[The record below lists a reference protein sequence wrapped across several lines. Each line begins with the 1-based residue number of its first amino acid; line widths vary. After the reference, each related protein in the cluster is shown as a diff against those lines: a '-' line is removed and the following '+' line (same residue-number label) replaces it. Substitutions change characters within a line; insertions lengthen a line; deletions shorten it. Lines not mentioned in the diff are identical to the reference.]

1 MGKYEHLWI
10 SDGDVMKIENK
21 PTGRD
26 KEIPVD
32 FSDHGIKLISELNTI
47 EKVHSKKDTSV
58 SSKYF
63 IFKTVLHKSQKY
75 SRKKRQEFLQNNGLE
90 IKYIKSNNEAI
101 VATEPGKFNILKKKV
116 EGYQS
121 RNKNLGFRYIDSFN
135 FINRSE
141 KQSEY
146 LRKIVDDD
154 QEEKIDIQIQLLPNF
169 SENTYKQTIEY
180 INKIIIDSN
189 GEIQEEP
196 YYLTD
201 KTPVMRALI
210 NSSTIDILSDDDMI
224 FRIEQTNFFQIDST
238 QSNNRDFDQIKI
250 SDDIDFDGL
259 PVVGILDSAVDFG
272 ESALN
277 DFLIERWSPDD
288 IANTSTYHG
297 TGCAACAMFADTL
310 NEQIELGELKPRV
323 KIVNGVI
330 SDGKKSVSFNKFINR
345 IKDAVT
351 HLKQYTSIFNLSF
364 NSNVPIDDYSISI
377 LAYELDNL
385 MKQEDVQ
392 FIISSGNH
400 KLYRIY
406 DNLNDVIDDDES
418 RLSSPADSFL
428 GLTVGSYCSENIL
441 QSISGKNEIAP
452 FSRIGFGLGGIQKP
466 DIVAFGGNIHYDSKN
481 KIDIV
486 PDDDS
491 SLIPTI
497 NGEICHDCGTSYATP
512 IITGDFAI
520 IKNKIPDNIPN
531 RNILSKALLIQNS
544 DYLFDISDLALDEKE
559 LLRKVYGN
567 GVLNLNDALESNDNK
582 VTFVRV
588 GSLNYYTKKRVK
600 FYMPSNLAEEEG
612 IRTCRVKVT
621 CVSDI
626 PFKKDK
632 GTGYSQA
639 YISASL
645 KKIDTKEQLS
655 LGNPTP
661 SEGRYKWD
669 VYQTFSN
676 TFSQFNPGDW
686 QIWLQMSIRWD
697 LEDDFPL
704 NYALVVTIEDLNK
717 NNNIYTA
724 IQQEVPNRYKALNE
738 VRIRY

>member
-288 IANTSTYHG
+288 ITNTSTYHG
-297 TGCAACAMFADTL
+297 T
-310 NEQIELGELKPRV
+310 
-323 KIVNGVI
+323 
-330 SDGKKSVSFNKFINR
+330 NR
-345 IKDAVT
+345 
-351 HLKQYTSIFNLSF
+351 LCCL
-364 NSNVPIDDYSISI
+364 
-377 LAYELDNL
+377 
-385 MKQEDVQ
+385 
-392 FIISSGNH
+392 
-400 KLYRIY
+400 
-406 DNLNDVIDDDES
+406 
-418 RLSSPADSFL
+418 
-428 GLTVGSYCSENIL
+428 
-441 QSISGKNEIAP
+441 
-452 FSRIGFGLGGIQKP
+452 
-466 DIVAFGGNIHYDSKN
+466 
-481 KIDIV
+481 
-486 PDDDS
+486 
-491 SLIPTI
+491 
-497 NGEICHDCGTSYATP
+497 CHVC
-512 IITGDFAI
+512 
-520 IKNKIPDNIPN
+520 
-531 RNILSKALLIQNS
+531 
-544 DYLFDISDLALDEKE
+544 
-559 LLRKVYGN
+559 
-567 GVLNLNDALESNDNK
+567 
-582 VTFVRV
+582 
-588 GSLNYYTKKRVK
+588 
-600 FYMPSNLAEEEG
+600 
-612 IRTCRVKVT
+612 
-621 CVSDI
+621 
-626 PFKKDK
+626 
-632 GTGYSQA
+632 
-639 YISASL
+639 
-645 KKIDTKEQLS
+645 
-655 LGNPTP
+655 
-661 SEGRYKWD
+661 
-669 VYQTFSN
+669 
-676 TFSQFNPGDW
+676 
-686 QIWLQMSIRWD
+686 
-697 LEDDFPL
+697 
-704 NYALVVTIEDLNK
+704 
-717 NNNIYTA
+717 
-724 IQQEVPNRYKALNE
+724 
-738 VRIRY
+738 